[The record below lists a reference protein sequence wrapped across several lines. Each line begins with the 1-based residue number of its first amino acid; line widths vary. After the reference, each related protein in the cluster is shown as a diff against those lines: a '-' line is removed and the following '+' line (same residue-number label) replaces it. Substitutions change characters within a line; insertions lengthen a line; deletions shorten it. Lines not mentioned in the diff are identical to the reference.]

1 MKKGR
6 QPLLYVLSS
15 VASWALD
22 TGMFFVLHLLFGGV
36 LGSAAEAVCNV
47 AARVV
52 SSFFNFNLNNRLVFQ
67 NRGSYGK
74 ALLRYYCLAVPQ
86 LAASTLLLTLV
97 VFLLKLESTEATTAA
112 KITVDGLLFI
122 ASYFIQKFWVFRDKD
137 HPAGTESAEDP
148 EYNIDGQT
156 ERNEKHDL

>member
-1 MKKGR
+1 MKKGK
-6 QPLLYVLSS
+6 QPILYALSS
-15 VASWALD
+15 GTSALLD
-22 TGMFFVLHLLFGGV
+22 TGLFHVLNLLLRTV
-36 LGSAAEAVCNV
+36 LGAWSVPV
-47 AARVV
+47 SYVTARAV

-148 EYNIDGQT
+148 E
-156 ERNEKHDL
+156 